1 MNVIFHF
8 HFFSVIFR
16 PRQKRIPFIPKIK
29 IFNRTL
35 NTRVIRKMKDFVKYL
50 GIMIDSELPWTHH
63 IDVIRH
69 KISRSVGI
77 IAKMRHYIPQH
88 LRLNLYHAL
97 FAPIF
102 VLSTVKLFNV

>member
-35 NTRVIRKMKDFVKYL
+35 NTRVILKMKDFVKYL
-50 GIMIDSELPWTHH
+50 GIMIDSELPWKHH

-69 KISRSVGI
+69 KIRSVGI
-77 IAKMRHYIPQH
+77 IVKMRHYIPQH
-88 LRLNLYHAL
+88 LLLNLYHAL

>member
-1 MNVIFHF
+1 MSFFI

-35 NTRVIRKMKDFVKYL
+35 NTRVILKTKDFVKYL
-50 GIMIDSELPWTHH
+50 GIMIDSEPPWKHY
-63 IDVIRH
+63 IDVICH

-77 IAKMRHYIPQH
+77 FVKMRHYIPQH
-88 LRLNLYHAL
+88 LLLNLYHAL
-97 FAPIF
+97 FAPVF